1 MPTPEMRRHV
11 TAIVDT
17 VMERSHARWDVRLVR
32 DLANEYVVEF
42 DGAPVQ
48 DFVEVLV
55 IKRVRD
61 ELRRLDAVHPV
72 AS

>member
-1 MPTPEMRRHV
+1 MTDELNPHV
-11 TAIVDT
+11 AAIVDELMT
-17 VMERSHARWDVRLVR
+17 RFHNGYDPGFVR
-32 DLANEYVVEF
+32 DLVSRLVSAF

-55 IKRVRD
+55 LKEATA
-61 ELRRLDAVHPV
+61 ELRRLDALQPI